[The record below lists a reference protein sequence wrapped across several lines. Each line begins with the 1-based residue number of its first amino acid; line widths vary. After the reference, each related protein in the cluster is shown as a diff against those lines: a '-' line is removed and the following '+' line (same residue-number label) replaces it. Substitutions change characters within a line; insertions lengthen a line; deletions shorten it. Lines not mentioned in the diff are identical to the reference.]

1 MNEAML
7 VSYSRGSLA
16 MELAMLKQEMCVEL
30 ETTNAEV
37 LEDRALSE
45 TLEARADSSRHVE

>member
-1 MNEAML
+1 MEL
-7 VSYSRGSLA
+7 GSLRQSLFVV
-16 MELAMLKQEMCVEL
+16 ELAMLKQEMCVEL